1 MDRSRFQTVVL
12 LGLLVAGRALAGTG
26 SEAESEDE
34 AKAWHFGASLSWY
47 FVHDATNF
55 GVPTA
60 TADHGPLHLEARYN
74 YEALRTASAFVG
86 WNFEFGKTVT
96 FGLTPMVGCMVGD
109 AGGPIVGLEVSLGWG
124 PLSFSSQ
131 DEWVYDVRG
140 GGGFF
145 YAWTELDVRPWH
157 WLRAG
162 VVLQRT
168 RVFHTARELVFGPLI
183 GLNVWKLDL
192 TAYWV
197 QPRGIDEFV
206 VVALGITF

>member
-1 MDRSRFQTVVL
+1 MMERSGFGSV
-12 LGLLVAGRALAGTG
+12 ALATLLLCRAAAARTDSTG
-26 SEAESEDE
+26 EEAEP
-34 AKAWHFGASLSWY
+34 AWSFGASLSWY

-86 WNFEFGKTVT
+86 WNFELGDKVT
-96 FGLTPMVGCMVGD
+96 FGFTPMVGCMVGD
-109 AGGPIVGLEVSLGWG
+109 AGGPIVGLEVSVGWG

-162 VVLQRT
+162 VVAQRT
-168 RVFHTARELVFGPLI
+168 RVFHTQREVVFGPLV
-183 GLNVWKLDL
+183 GVTVWRLDL

-206 VVALGITF
+206 VVSLGITF